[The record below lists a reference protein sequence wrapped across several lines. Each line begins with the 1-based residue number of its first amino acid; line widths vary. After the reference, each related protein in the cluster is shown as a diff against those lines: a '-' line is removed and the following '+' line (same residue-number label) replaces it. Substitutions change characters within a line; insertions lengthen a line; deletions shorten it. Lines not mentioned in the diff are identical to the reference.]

1 MDFTNYWTSSG
12 TNQGGGGGVARVF
25 GRSGGGG
32 NNGDLIPAVPER
44 VLELAVDVQSSQGPD
59 AVRDADRAGEAPP
72 LLVLHDE
79 HEVPGAARADLVGP
93 RVVLAG
99 VVQIQRGLLLVDA
112 DVPRDEGRDLSEGE
126 RAVARPAVAREDVE
140 EDGAA
145 EEDVGVPR
153 GIRGKEVVQIRFS
166 PQCAAPMPRG
176 RSHR

>member
-1 MDFTNYWTSSG
+1 MNLYAER
-12 TNQGGGGGVARVF
+12 GGGGGVARVF

-99 VVQIQRGLLLVDA
+99 VGNTAACCSLTPTCRA
-112 DVPRDEGRDLSEGE
+112 MNAATCPNESE
-126 RAVARPAVAREDVE
+126 P
-140 EDGAA
+140 
-145 EEDVGVPR
+145 
-153 GIRGKEVVQIRFS
+153 
-166 PQCAAPMPRG
+166 
-176 RSHR
+176 

>member
-1 MDFTNYWTSSG
+1 MCSGFVHLPVRPCQAKQNTPLPRRWQKLPAGRIADDRGGRRPARAADGSLQSHEFIRRERRRRESRASSAAAAG
-12 TNQGGGGGVARVF
+12 REQADLVA
-25 GRSGGGG
+25 
-32 NNGDLIPAVPER
+32 AVPEG

-112 DVPRDEGRDLSEGE
+112 DVPRDEGRDLS
-126 RAVARPAVAREDVE
+126 
-140 EDGAA
+140 
-145 EEDVGVPR
+145 
-153 GIRGKEVVQIRFS
+153 K
-166 PQCAAPMPRG
+166 
-176 RSHR
+176 